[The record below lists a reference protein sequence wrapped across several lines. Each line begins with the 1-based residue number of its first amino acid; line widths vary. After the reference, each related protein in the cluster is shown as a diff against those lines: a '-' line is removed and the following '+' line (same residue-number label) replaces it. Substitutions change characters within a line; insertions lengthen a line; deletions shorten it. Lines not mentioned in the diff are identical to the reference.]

1 MCDRVRPAAVGQH
14 GAAHPAA
21 FADARHL
28 QRVTSKGGGNVWRW
42 GPTRPRSKGRKQPDG
57 LRARARW
64 VIADSTLK
72 ALLGVHRLEALIVST
87 YLAPSPSVPTCSGAL
102 ARVNRT
108 PGEARLAL
116 RIVGRLRRREDA
128 VACADMRPW

>member
-1 MCDRVRPAAVGQH
+1 VAVGTYSTPF
-14 GAAHPAA
+14 G
-21 FADARHL
+21 DRNNL
-28 QRVTSKGGGNVWRW
+28 MDSG
-42 GPTRPRSKGRKQPDG
+42 
-57 LRARARW
+57 RARW
-64 VIADSTLK
+64 VIADSTPK